1 MSSNYHPPG
10 PRARP
15 DPRGP
20 RDPLLECRSPLV
32 RLHLRRHQVGDIVSA
47 SLGLSLAE
55 QALAQHISPRRMRE
69 AKLAWPGD
77 QDRLALELCHFVGD
91 ARSTHLGRRIALFL
105 PAPDAG
111 VVQSIGPRPLADR
124 AQRQQPAAGP
134 QGRSL
139 GVRPPVA
146 QPKSSTPVPTHAA
159 QLLALGPDASG
170 LIVPLVQVANKGKEV
185 DWIDWLQYRQDRLTE
200 PAVLQTL
207 LNAWRAPDSP
217 GSGELSQSRS
227 MALAR
232 MMEWAGVLEPWL
244 VQDARLAAV
253 LVLETALRMAVHC
266 VEAGGHRVMP
276 GSVPGAT
283 GEAS

>member
-1 MSSNYHPPG
+1 
-10 PRARP
+10 
-15 DPRGP
+15 
-20 RDPLLECRSPLV
+20 LLECRSPLV